1 MGKKKLERFEENK
14 KSKFIIQEGKSLYN
28 NTKGKW
34 NKIFKNNNSISLELG
49 CGYGEYTINL
59 ARKFKNKNFIG
70 IDIKGSRIW
79 KGSKV
84 AEDENLNNV
93 MFLRIRIEEIIDFF
107 SKNEVDSIYIIFPDP
122 RPKKKDLKKRLVGLD
137 FMKKYFEILK
147 NTGKVILKT
156 DDIKLF
162 ELCISTVKNNFRY
175 KNLILTKDY
184 YKSSFYSEEK
194 NIKTRYEEKFLKMN
208 KKIKY
213 LEFNKAN

>member
-14 KSKFIIQEGKSLYN
+14 KSKFIIQEGKGLYN

-34 NKIFKNNNSISLELG
+34 NKIFKNNNLINLEIG
-49 CGYGEYTINL
+49 CGYGEYTFNL
-59 ARKFKNKNFIG
+59 ARKYRKKNFIG

-79 KGSKV
+79 KGSKI
-84 AEDENLNNV
+84 AEDENLKNV

-107 SKNEVDSIYIIFPDP
+107 SKNEVYSIYIIFPDP
-122 RPKKKDLKKRLVGLD
+122 RPKKRDLKKRLVGLD
-137 FMKKYFEILK
+137 FMKKYFKILK
-147 NTGKVILKT
+147 NNGKVILKT

-162 ELCISTVKNNFRY
+162 ELCISTLKNNFRY
-175 KNLILTKDY
+175 KNLLLSKDY
-184 YKSSFYSEEK
+184 YKSSLYSEEK

-208 KKIKY
+208 KKINY

>member
-93 MFLRIRIEEIIDFF
+93 MFLRIRIEEIMDFF

>member
-1 MGKKKLERFEENK
+1 MGKKKLERFEEIK
-14 KSKFIIQEGKSLYN
+14 KSKFIIQEGKDLYN

-34 NKIFKNNNSISLELG
+34 NKIFKNNNLISLELG
-49 CGYGEYTINL
+49 CGYGEYTFNL
-59 ARKFKNKNFIG
+59 ARKHKNRNFVG

-79 KGSKV
+79 KGSKI
-84 AEDENLNNV
+84 AEDENLKNV
-93 MFLRIRIEEIIDFF
+93 IFLRIRIEEIIDFF

-122 RPKKKDLKKRLVGLD
+122 RPKKRDLKKRLVGLE
-137 FMKKYFEILK
+137 FMKKYFKILK
-147 NTGKVILKT
+147 NTGKIILKT

-208 KKIKY
+208 KKINY

>member
-14 KSKFIIQEGKSLYN
+14 KSKYIIQKGKSLYN
-28 NTKGKW
+28 DVKGNW
-34 NKIFKNNNSISLELG
+34 YKIFKNNNPISLELG
-49 CGYGEYTINL
+49 CGYGEYTYNL
-59 ARKFKNKNFIG
+59 ARKFKNQNFVG

-79 KGSKV
+79 KGSKI
-84 AEDENLNNV
+84 AEDENLKNV
-93 MFLRIRIEEIIDFF
+93 IFLRIRIEEIIDFF

-122 RPKKKDLKKRLVGLD
+122 RPKKRDLKKRLVGLD
-137 FMKKYFEILK
+137 FMKKYFKILK
-147 NTGKVILKT
+147 STGKIILKT

-208 KKIKY
+208 KKINY

>member
-1 MGKKKLERFEENK
+1 
-14 KSKFIIQEGKSLYN
+14 
-28 NTKGKW
+28 
-34 NKIFKNNNSISLELG
+34 
-49 CGYGEYTINL
+49 
-59 ARKFKNKNFIG
+59 
-70 IDIKGSRIW
+70 
-79 KGSKV
+79 
-84 AEDENLNNV
+84 
-93 MFLRIRIEEIIDFF
+93 
-107 SKNEVDSIYIIFPDP
+107 
-122 RPKKKDLKKRLVGLD
+122 
-137 FMKKYFEILK
+137 MKKYFKILK

-208 KKIKY
+208 KKINY